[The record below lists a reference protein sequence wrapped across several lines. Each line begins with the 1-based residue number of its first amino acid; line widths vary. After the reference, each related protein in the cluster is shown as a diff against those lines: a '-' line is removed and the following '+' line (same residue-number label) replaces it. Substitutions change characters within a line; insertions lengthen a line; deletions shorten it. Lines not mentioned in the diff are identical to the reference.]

1 VSDEAMSEKVEA
13 AKKPEKVFQT
23 TSHIVINP
31 FYTPAD
37 LSLFDYDK
45 ELNAPGR
52 FPFTRGVQAS
62 MYRGQLWTMRQYAGM
77 GDARESNRRYHYLL
91 SHGTTGLSVAFDL
104 PTQIGYDSDHP
115 LAQGEVGRVGVAIDT
130 VEDMQRLFEGIDLE
144 KVSTSMTI
152 NSSAAVLLALYIAV
166 ARRNGFDAQ
175 KLNGTVQNDVLKEYI
190 ARGTYIYPPAAALRL
205 VTDMFAYCGEMV
217 PRWNAISISG
227 YHMREAGATAVQ
239 EVAFT
244 LADGIAY
251 VQAGVDAGL
260 EVNRFAP
267 QLSFFF
273 ACHNNFLE
281 EVAKFRAARRMWA
294 RIMRDRFGATAEK
307 ALMLRFHTQTGG
319 STLTA
324 QQPQNNIVRTALQAM
339 SAVLGGTQS
348 LHTNGYDEA
357 LALPTEESARLAL
370 RTQQIIAFESG
381 VTAAV
386 DPLAGS
392 YYVETLTNE
401 MERRALEYLA
411 KIDAMGGMLRAIEN
425 GFVQREIQNAA
436 YEFQKSVDSREQ
448 VLVGVNAFQVKPEEA
463 EQDAPVALQRIDP
476 ELERR
481 QVERLRAFRQ
491 GRDTERAL
499 AAVRRVEERARGGE
513 NLMPVIVEAVE
524 SQATLGEICDAMR
537 RVFGEYKE
545 VLVI

>member
-13 AKKPEKVFQT
+13 AKKPGKVFQT

-260 EVNRFAP
+260 DVDRFAP

-294 RIMRDRFGATAEK
+294 QIMRDRFGATAEK

-401 MERRALEYLA
+401 MERRALEYLG
-411 KIDAMGGMLRAIEN
+411 KIDAMGGMLRAIES

-476 ELERR
+476 ELERL
-481 QVERLRAFRQ
+481 QVERLQAFRQ
-491 GRDTERAL
+491 GRDTEPAL